1 MYDTLHEVELIACVY
16 SNGIRFSISDLSPPT
31 TRILPTIFQDRL
43 GVSLY
48 DAQYS
53 AGVKG
58 SIPGDIIREVVAALV
73 RFKRTCEDFEVP
85 HHRVRVVATEA
96 TREAINSADFIREIK
111 ESTGWPVEMLAKEEE
126 GRIGAMGV
134 ASSFSSLKG
143 LVMDLGG
150 GSVQLT
156 WLITDNGEVHTSPKG
171 AVSLPY
177 GAAALT
183 RHLDEIRVHGRGT
196 KSAFKS
202 EMIANFKNALDDL
215 EIPPVLSKAASEAGG
230 FTVYLSGGGFRGW
243 GYILMSSGAIQPY
256 PIPTINGFS
265 APEATF
271 TATEHIQSLDNS
283 STFRISSR
291 RASQVPAVSFLITA
305 LTSALPSIHHIYFAQ
320 GGLREGLLFS
330 SLPPQIRRQHPLI
343 TATLPHAPRSTVA
356 LLALLKTGIPSSDN
370 GPQPYVMTDN
380 AFLTSLIH
388 LLYYHAPLPKDTRAP
403 AALRSTTTGALASA
417 HGLLHGSRAA
427 LALALCERW
436 GGELPPSDVDFLAR
450 MQEIVG
456 AVQSWWAKYV
466 GRLAAVVGEVYPS
479 GIIREGEE
487 RVKFRCRWDS
497 SDKGG
502 AVVQIDV
509 GLRGGVG
516 VAGVR
521 PAWADGLEKVGKK
534 KNWVCGREGCGW
546 KVDVRMRPIEE
557 VEVVE
562 AL

>member
-1 MYDTLHEVELIACVY
+1 MEGVAHKIVLIVCFY
-16 SNGIRFSISDLSPPT
+16 SNGIRFSISDLAPPT
-31 TRILPTIFQDRL
+31 TRILPTIYQDRL

-53 AGVKG
+53 TGAKG
-58 SIPGDIIREVVAALV
+58 PIPGDIVQEVVAGLL
-73 RFKRTCEDFEVP
+73 RFKKTCEDFGVP

-96 TREAINSADFIREIK
+96 TREAINSADFIRQIK

-156 WLITDNGEVHTSPKG
+156 WVVTDNGEVQTSPKG

-183 RHLDEIRVHGRGT
+183 RRLDEIRAHGKGT
-196 KSAFKS
+196 ESDFRS
-202 EMIANFKNALDDL
+202 EMIARFENALDEL
-215 EIPPVLSKAASEAGG
+215 MIPASLNKLASEAGG
-230 FTVYLSGGGFRGW
+230 FTLYLSGGGFRGW

-265 APEATF
+265 APKAAF
-271 TATEHIQSLDNS
+271 TATEHVQYLDNS

-305 LTSALPSIHHIYFAQ
+305 LTSALPSIRHIYFAQ
-320 GGLREGLLFS
+320 GGLREGLIFS
-330 SLPPQIRRQHPLI
+330 SLPPQIRCQNPLV
-343 TATLPHAPRSTVA
+343 TATLPYAPRSTAA
-356 LLALLKTGIPSSDN
+356 LLALLKAGIPSSNN
-370 GPQPYVMTDN
+370 GPQLYVMGDN
-380 AFLTSLIH
+380 AFLTGVVQ
-388 LLYYHAPLPKDTRAP
+388 LLHHHAPLPKDTRAP
-403 AALRSTTTGALASA
+403 AALRSTTTGVLAST

-436 GGELPPSDVDFLAR
+436 DGELPPSDVDFLAK

-456 AVQSWWAKYV
+456 VEQSWWAKYV
-466 GRLAAVVGEVYPS
+466 GRLAAVIGEMYPA

-487 RVKFRCRWDS
+487 RVKLSCRWGS
-497 SDKGG
+497 SDKGKSVIQVHVVLREG
-502 AVVQIDV
+502 AS
-509 GLRGGVG
+509 
-516 VAGVR
+516 VR
-521 PAWADGLEKVGKK
+521 PAWADELEKVGKK
-534 KNWVCGREGCGW
+534 KNWVGGREGCGW
-546 KVDVRMRPIEE
+546 KVEVHTKPIEE
-557 VEVVE
+557 V
-562 AL
+562 

>member
-1 MYDTLHEVELIACVY
+1 MASIAGTSSKTEHYQALVDMG

-31 TRILPTIFQDRL
+31 TRILPTIYQNRL

-53 AGVKG
+53 TGVKG
-58 SIPGDIIREVVAALV
+58 PIPRDIVQEVVAGLLG
-73 RFKRTCEDFEVP
+73 FKGTCEDFGVP
-85 HHRVRVVATEA
+85 HDRVRVVATEA
-96 TREAINSADFIREIK
+96 TREAINSADFIRQIK
-111 ESTGWPVEMLAKEEE
+111 EVTGWPVEMLAKEEE

-156 WLITDNGEVHTSPKG
+156 WVLTDNGEVQTSPMG

-183 RHLDEIRVHGRGT
+183 RRLNEIRVNGRGT
-196 KSAFKS
+196 ESDFRS
-202 EMIANFKNALDDL
+202 EMVTNFRNALHRL
-215 EIPPVLSKAASEAGG
+215 EIPSSLNEAASEAGG
-230 FTVYLSGGGFRGW
+230 FTLYLSGGGFRGW

-265 APEATF
+265 APKAAF

-291 RASQVPAVSFLITA
+291 RASQVPAVSFLVTA
-305 LTSALPSIHHIYFAQ
+305 LATALPSIRHIYFAQ

-330 SLPPQIRRQHPLI
+330 SLPSHIRGQHPLV
-343 TATLPHAPRSTVA
+343 TATSPYAPRSSTA
-356 LLALLKTGIPSSDN
+356 LLALLQSGIPFSADS
-370 GPQPYVMTDN
+370 PQLYVMADS

-388 LLYYHAPLPKDTRAP
+388 LLHYHAPLPKDTRAP
-403 AALRSTTTGALASA
+403 TALRSTTTGVLAST
-417 HGLLHGSRAA
+417 HGLLHASRAT

-456 AVQSWWAKYV
+456 VEQSWWAKYV
-466 GRLAAVVGEVYPS
+466 GSLAAIIGEVHPA
-479 GIIREGEE
+479 GVIREGEE
-487 RVKFRCRWDS
+487 RVKFRCRWGS
-497 SDKGG
+497 SDKGKDILQ
-502 AVVQIDV
+502 VDV
-509 GLRGGVG
+509 GLRERVG
-516 VAGVR
+516 IAGVR
-521 PAWADGLEKVGKK
+521 PGWADELEKVGKK
-534 KNWVCGREGCGW
+534 KNWVGGREGCGW
-546 KVDVRMRPIEE
+546 KVDVRIRPIEDM
-557 VEVVE
+557 
-562 AL
+562 